1 MDNISGNPNWFQ
13 EVAEI
18 EEIIKKEVQI
28 ELPSLFID
36 TKPLESFI
44 EDIEINYSLYYDK
57 ELGDSLLY
65 LKQALNI
72 IKSTQK

>member
-1 MDNISGNPNWFQ
+1 MNNISGNPNWFQ

-44 EDIEINYSLYYDK
+44 EDIEINYSLYHDK